1 MLASILPEI
10 KLRVL
15 LQLDPFITNA
25 LLDALERKAAVS
37 LHARDKLR
45 SVPMDLEPNRISR
58 Y

>member
-15 LQLDPFITNA
+15 LQLDPSITNA

-37 LHARDKLR
+37 LYARDKLG